1 MKRLLYLVLALV
13 LITPTFGILAQ
24 EDTVLAR
31 IEEYSAAFPRGYGVI
46 SIDDLNVMLVE
57 KPVVLLDVREVN
69 EYEAG
74 HLPESFNV
82 PIRTL
87 AQNLDLLPDLNA
99 DIVVIC
105 KGGARAMMAM
115 TALHLLGYSNAR
127 TLRGG
132 YDAWAGDEMPTTT
145 EPFTVEPGVAP
156 AFDPVVLEAL
166 DAFLSG
172 LPQGFSLVTPAN
184 LAVDLAERD
193 IILIDVR
200 SQEEWDTAGYIEGA
214 QHIWINEFI
223 NRRDEWPED
232 RNAEIVVYCAAA
244 WRGSMALVFM
254 ELMGYTNVRT
264 ILGGLNAWIAAGLPV
279 EGGAAAVTP
288 AFDLAATITS
298 TLAAMPATFN
308 AVRVPDLAAELESGA
323 DLLLVDVRTADEY
336 AEGHIEGAINVPM
349 NEIMG
354 RLDMLPDLNQN
365 IAIYCGSGH
374 RSALVM
380 FALDMLGY
388 TNVRSML
395 SGTAAWTRA
404 ELPLTQAA
412 VEYTPGT
419 APAVDPAV
427 FEAVSAY
434 VSAIPTG
441 YYAVRAAD
449 LNVELLENAP
459 VLIDVR
465 TDGEWAQGRIEGA
478 IHIPLAA
485 FMNRRAE
492 WPQDLTTPI
501 VIYDN
506 PTHRSSIA
514 MSIMRMLGYENV
526 RVLGGGT
533 GAWTAAELPLVTD

>member
-31 IEEYSAAFPRGYGVI
+31 MEEYSAAFPRGYGVI
-46 SIDDLNVMLVE
+46 SIDDLNVWMME

-74 HLPESFNV
+74 HIPESFNV

-87 AQNLDLLPDLNA
+87 AQNLNLLPDLDA
-99 DIVVIC
+99 EIAVIC
-105 KGGARAMMAM
+105 KGGGRAMVAM
-115 TALHLLGYSNAR
+115 TALHLLGYANAR

-132 YDAWAGDEMPTTT
+132 FDAWAGDDMPVSMEGYTR
-145 EPFTVEPGVAP
+145 EAGVAP
-156 AFDPVVLEAL
+156 DFDPVLLAEV
-166 DAFLSG
+166 DAALSG
-172 LPQGFSLVTPAN
+172 LPQGFGFVPPAN
-184 LAVDLAERD
+184 LSVELAERE
-193 IILIDVR
+193 IVLIDVR
-200 SQEEWDTAGYIEGA
+200 SQDEWNSNGYIEGA
-214 QHIWINEFI
+214 QHIWINEFVA
-223 NRRDEWPED
+223 RRDELPENRD
-232 RNAEIVVYCAAA
+232 AEIVVYCAGG
-244 WRGSMALVFM
+244 WRGSIAMVFM
-254 ELMGYTNVRT
+254 KLMGYTNVRN
-264 ILGGLNAWIAAGLPV
+264 LAGGMYAWNAAGLPV
-279 EGGAAAVTP
+279 EGGAAAVP
-288 AFDLAATITS
+288 AFDLAAHIAS
-298 TLAAMPATFN
+298 VVAVMPATFN
-308 AVRVPDLAAELESGA
+308 AVRIPDLAAELESGA

-336 AEGHIEGAINVPM
+336 AEGFIEGAINIPM

-365 IAIYCGSGH
+365 IVIYCGSGH

-395 SGTAAWTRA
+395 SGTNAWVRA

-427 FEAVSAY
+427 LEAVSAY
-434 VSAIPTG
+434 VNAIPAG

-478 IHIPLAA
+478 IHIPLAD

-492 WPQDLTTPI
+492 WPQDLTTAI
-501 VIYDN
+501 VVYDN